1 MRKICAFMQTYSD
14 NRDILFQ
21 FHDADEGV
29 IEFLNSFDKTYFAFH
44 NCSPAYR
51 EKALQGKFL
60 KSIRNLEV
68 LVYNSITYPQSFRAT
83 LERAQTM
90 GFDYFV
96 FLQDDVF
103 TYEPGNLAEL
113 SLMIKTA
120 QYNML
125 SLEVNHEDLHVG
137 PERLLLQYGSTNLYQ
152 TTSRDF
158 KAVGAYACDDGA
170 YAARLQYLLQ
180 KVYNDRFF
188 ECGSVWDAENAMND
202 HVSQNPIERYCT
214 NFKTFKRY
222 NIVGG
227 NTWNKATDLRL
238 LNERFGLSLTL

>member
-1 MRKICAFMQTYSD
+1 MQTYSD
-14 NRDILFQ
+14 NREILFQ
-21 FHDADEGV
+21 FHDADEG
-29 IEFLNSFDKTYFAFH
+29 IINFLNQFDTTYVSFH
-44 NCSPAYR
+44 NCSPEYR
-51 EKALQGKFL
+51 EKVLQGHFL

-68 LVYNSITYPQSFRAT
+68 LIYNSISYTQSFRAT
-83 LERAQTM
+83 LERAQAM
-90 GFDYFV
+90 GYDYFL

-103 TYEPGNLAEL
+103 TYRPGNLYEL
-113 SLMIKTA
+113 ALMIKTVD
-120 QYNML
+120 YNML
-125 SLEVNHEDLHVG
+125 SLEVNHEDLRVG
-137 PERLLLQYGSTNLYQ
+137 NDRLLLNYGTTQLYR

-158 KAVGAYACDDGA
+158 QAVGAYACDDGS
-170 YAARLQYLLQ
+170 YAARLPYLLQ

-188 ECGSVWDAENAMND
+188 ACGSVWDAENAMND
-202 HVSQNPIERYCT
+202 HISQNPIERYCT